1 MLPVIAATA
10 QRTSS
15 PQAFTWVVQLRLAAD
30 ERASCCAYRA
40 WRATVMRPQVATLAG
55 LATLLLLGRYS
66 VAHYIDSHFRK
77 ERCVNERTVYKLC
90 SRWCTRRAAWWRRH
104 VRIPTASGSGRGIC
118 RGLGLGLSGNGT
130 TSKRIRLMPVIRVA
144 PSAPGSGR
152 LPWPRPALGGAPR
165 PGPPL
170 AGAAAPPGR
179 GQHFAWPRPGKMAL
193 GDSPPQFSLRSN
205 AAHCH

>member
-1 MLPVIAATA
+1 MSTNVQFTRSAPV
-10 QRTSS
+10 
-15 PQAFTWVVQLRLAAD
+15 
-30 ERASCCAYRA
+30 
-40 WRATVMRPQVATLAG
+40 
-55 LATLLLLGRYS
+55 
-66 VAHYIDSHFRK
+66 
-77 ERCVNERTVYKLC
+77 N
-90 SRWCTRRAAWWRRH
+90 WCTRRAAWWRRH

-152 LPWPRPALGGAPR
+152 LPLNWPRPALGGAPR

-193 GDSPPQFSLRSN
+193 GDSPPGGARVQIERREFRSN
-205 AAHCH
+205 AAHCL